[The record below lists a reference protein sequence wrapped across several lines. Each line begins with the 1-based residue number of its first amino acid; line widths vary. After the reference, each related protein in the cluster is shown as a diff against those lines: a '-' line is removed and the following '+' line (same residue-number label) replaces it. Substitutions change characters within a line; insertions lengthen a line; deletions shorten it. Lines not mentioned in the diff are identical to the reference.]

1 MKKYNIGKVWY
12 VNKKGN
18 FQTEHISNMDPTTA
32 YVSSGTLF
40 YREIKRKKNKNLLNK
55 VKNIK

>member
-18 FQTEHISNMDPTTA
+18 FQVENIDNMEPSKA

-40 YREIKRKKNKNLLNK
+40 YREIKKKKNSN
-55 VKNIK
+55 

>member
-12 VNKKGN
+12 VDKNGK
-18 FQTEHISNMDPTTA
+18 FQTEHIDNMDPSNA

-40 YREIKRKKNKNLLNK
+40 YKEIRNKREKNLNK
-55 VKNIK
+55 

>member
-18 FQTEHISNMDPTTA
+18 FQTEHINNMDPTTA

-40 YREIKRKKNKNLLNK
+40 YREIKNKKNKTLLNK